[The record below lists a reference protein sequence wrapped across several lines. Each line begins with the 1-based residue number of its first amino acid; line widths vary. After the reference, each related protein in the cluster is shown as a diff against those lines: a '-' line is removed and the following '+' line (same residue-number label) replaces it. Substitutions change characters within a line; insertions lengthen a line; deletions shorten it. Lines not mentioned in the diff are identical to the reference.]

1 MRRILW
7 ALVLLSS
14 CATVDM
20 EKRVR
25 TGAGTSR
32 ERNEPVVITVP
43 VETTPEPRII
53 EIERPVY
60 TPPVGAAPPSRETG
74 RTAVQQSNRAGILE
88 PAEYSRAA
96 MIYDYHADWVY
107 EIYTQPLR
115 ASDIRLEPGEQALE
129 APFISDSARWMLG
142 AGVSRE
148 AGLPVQHIYVKP
160 TEISIEASLIINTD
174 KRVYHII
181 LKSFRDVHMPMVRW
195 RYPETGMPHNFIS
208 SPETRTPGAAAD
220 AAMEIAGID
229 PRFLSFNYRIGYR
242 LGRKPKWLPVL
253 VYDDARKTYITF
265 PEQVL
270 QLELPAV
277 FENRNDIINY
287 RVVEN
292 LIIIDKLIEKITVKI
307 EKISIII
314 EKKKR

>member
-7 ALVLLSS
+7 ALVLFSS

-25 TGAGTSR
+25 TGAGVSR
-32 ERNEPVVITVP
+32 EKDEPVVIAVP
-43 VETTPEPRII
+43 VETPPEPRII

-60 TPPVGAAPPSRETG
+60 APPAGAVPPSRESG

-115 ASDIRLEPGEQALE
+115 ASDIRLEPGEQVLE
-129 APFISDSARWMLG
+129 APFISDSERWMLG

-148 AGLPVQHIYVKP
+148 AGLPVQVQHIYVKP
-160 TEISIEASLIINTD
+160 TEVSIEASLIINTD

-181 LKSFRDVHMPMVRW
+181 LKSFRDIHMPIVRW

-208 SPETRTPGAAAD
+208 SQETRASGAPAD
-220 AAMEIAGID
+220 AGMEIAGID

-242 LGRKPKWLPVL
+242 LGRKPKWLPAL
-253 VYDDARKTYITF
+253 VYDDAKKTYITF

-270 QLELPAV
+270 QFELPGCWKSYH
-277 FENRNDIINY
+277 Y
-287 RVVEN
+287 R
-292 LIIIDKLIEKITVKI
+292 
-307 EKISIII
+307 
-314 EKKKR
+314 